1 MNKQLRDR
9 LRIPPNPLKLS
20 EAQIQRAVFA
30 ELRLREQECPQLRY
44 IIHVPNEGK
53 RSTIGGKLAKD
64 AGLTP
69 GVLDIIS
76 IAGPRWALELKA
88 GDNIPTPAQSWWMQQ
103 LDNDGQMIGLA
114 YSIDEAIEFVLDAIQ
129 SAGPHRAN
137 KNPAAA
143 SRAIRWLTHLEESG
157 AKLPDPRYADLDK
170 SRAW

>member
-53 RSTIGGKLAKD
+53 RSAIGGKLAKD

-69 GVLDIIS
+69 GVLDMTS
-76 IAGPRWALELKA
+76 LTGNRWALELKA
-88 GDNIPTPAQSWWMQQ
+88 SNNQPTPAQSWWMNELIHKDQFV
-103 LDNDGQMIGLA
+103 GLA
-114 YSIDEAIEFVLDAIQ
+114 YSADEAIAFILYQYDIRQLWPLA
-129 SAGPHRAN
+129 AWRALE
-137 KNPAAA
+137 
-143 SRAIRWLTHLEESG
+143 WLKILEERSYDF
-157 AKLPDPRYADLDK
+157 ADPRYADLDK